1 MRVLYI
7 TYDGLLDPLGS
18 SQILPY
24 LYGINDPLKSIIVI
38 SFEKDQRYKISY
50 KELQNELLAR
60 NISWKPLQFTKGFGF
75 LGKLWDFCKV
85 YISAI
90 KITLDKK
97 IDVVHARGHVAA
109 QVASF
114 LKSLFKVKFIFDF
127 RGLWAD
133 ERIDKEGWNLDN
145 ILDAAQYR
153 YFKNKE
159 KKLLKYSDHTIVLT
173 KKVVNEIVKI
183 ANIKTTN
190 ITVIPCCADF
200 NHFSLQTEKK
210 RLQIRTLLKIP
221 ENSLVFG
228 YLGSIGPMYLLKD
241 YLQFLE
247 LMHQE
252 NIGLEENIFG
262 LIITNDLVM
271 AEEVINE
278 NVSQELKENI
288 MTLSATRDEVPKIL
302 HSLDILVSFIS
313 VTYARQAASPTK
325 IAESFATGIPV
336 ISNKGVGDVEEQVF
350 AVEGGIVIDDTSTK
364 NLKQLILQIKGVLN
378 LDRANIR
385 LKAGEFLSLDIAIE
399 RYKDVYSKIN

>member
-1 MRVLYI
+1 
-7 TYDGLLDPLGS
+7 
-18 SQILPY
+18 LPY

-159 KKLLKYSDHTIVLT
+159 KKLLKHSDHTIVLT

-252 NIGLEENIFG
+252 NMGLEENIFG

-350 AVEGGIVIDDTSTK
+350 TVEGGIVIDDTSTK

-385 LKAGEFLSLDIAIE
+385 FKAGEFLSLDIAIE
-399 RYKDVYSKIN
+399 RYKHVYSKIN